1 MNLYVRVLHLI
12 WLTITILKFGVTR
25 KRQVALKWIL
35 SLKLMS
41 FVLIFLNHDLQS
53 LSLFLSLTVSYSF
66 RLFLF
71 SLLSLSL
78 LDVTHFLSLSQLSLS
93 LSHSMRS
100 SQSLAHSLQSRTPL
114 LACLDLSTTP
124 PKISSPVLPSLA
136 HRCM

>member
-1 MNLYVRVLHLI
+1 MEFVCQIISFLI
-12 WLTITILKFGVTR
+12 LFCKNKNKIKNIVWKQLRLIVFNELVCKSFTSNMVDITILKFGVTR

-35 SLKLMS
+35 SLK

-78 LDVTHFLSLSQLSLS
+78 LLVTHFLSLSQLSLS
-93 LSHSMRS
+93 LSHSTRS
-100 SQSLAHSLQSRTPL
+100 S
-114 LACLDLSTTP
+114 
-124 PKISSPVLPSLA
+124 
-136 HRCM
+136 